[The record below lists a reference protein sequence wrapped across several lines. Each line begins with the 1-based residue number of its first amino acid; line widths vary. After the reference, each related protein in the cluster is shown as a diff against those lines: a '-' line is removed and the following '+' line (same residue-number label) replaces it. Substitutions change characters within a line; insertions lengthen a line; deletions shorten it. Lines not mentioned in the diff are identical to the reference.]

1 MLTVFVLILRGR
13 RSWSLPTLLGA
24 SAAEPLVQLLR
35 CGQLYLCQGSG
46 SVSCSLSSGSCWS
59 ATVGT
64 VPPPTQALLFA
75 RPAVWAS
82 RRVRAF
88 LRRLSSV
95 LPPFCNQKERCIPPP
110 LQSSSVSELRTSQ
123 AESATRTSCM
133 GGCRHAGGRER
144 TARERAR
151 REDERSTGARRGP
164 NETACF
170 AISHRCG
177 LQHAHFIVIF
187 EV

>member
-35 CGQLYLCQGSG
+35 CGQLHLCQGSG

-110 LQSSSVSELRTSQ
+110 LQASSASSRTRLVLGPHPEGGQAPFQHPSGRGRRGSSSP
-123 AESATRTSCM
+123 
-133 GGCRHAGGRER
+133 
-144 TARERAR
+144 TA
-151 REDERSTGARRGP
+151 
-164 NETACF
+164 
-170 AISHRCG
+170 
-177 LQHAHFIVIF
+177 
-187 EV
+187 

>member
-1 MLTVFVLILRGR
+1 MTPTLERGDIAHVRRGDAFRRVRRERLRASLNDERSVGERSRGVEYRAVRMLDARARLRVRASRSPQHTRRSCCRRRGR
-13 RSWSLPTLLGA
+13 RRGPDSPDAGRSTIIRSSFLVESSFW
-24 SAAEPLVQLLR
+24 LVQLLR
-35 CGQLYLCQGSG
+35 CGQLHLCQGSG
-46 SVSCSLSSGSCWS
+46 SVSSSLSSGSCWS

-110 LQSSSVSELRTSQ
+110 
-123 AESATRTSCM
+123 
-133 GGCRHAGGRER
+133 
-144 TARERAR
+144 
-151 REDERSTGARRGP
+151 
-164 NETACF
+164 
-170 AISHRCG
+170 
-177 LQHAHFIVIF
+177 
-187 EV
+187 

>member
-35 CGQLYLCQGSG
+35 CGQLHLCQGSG

-110 LQSSSVSELRTSQ
+110 LHSHSPGAVSSTLVPILPP
-123 AESATRTSCM
+123 
-133 GGCRHAGGRER
+133 GCPAHRIA
-144 TARERAR
+144 
-151 REDERSTGARRGP
+151 
-164 NETACF
+164 F
-170 AISHRCG
+170 AIAGFLDTCQFKPMPALEQSHLCTE
-177 LQHAHFIVIF
+177 LP
-187 EV
+187 